1 MTIIGIIWSFVGT
14 MFIIWFLGEVLEFLK
29 DFIIVFKNYL
39 QE

>member
-29 DFIIVFKNYL
+29 DFITVFKNYL
-39 QE
+39 KE

>member
-1 MTIIGIIWSFVGT
+1 MTFIGIIWSFVGT
-14 MFIIWFLGEVLEFLK
+14 MFIIWFLGQVLEFLK